1 MIASLAVVETETETV
16 IVGAGPAGLSVATCL
31 ARAGRRFELVERA
44 GTVGSAWRSHYER
57 LHLHTDKGHS
67 GLPFQPFPRGAAK
80 YPSRAEVVAYL
91 EAYAA
96 SLSPHLG
103 ETVTAARR
111 TEHWEVTSSRTS
123 YRAENLV
130 VATGYTQ
137 VPAIPTIEGRD
148 SFRGEVLHSCAY
160 RNGSTYRDK
169 RVLVVGF
176 GNSGGEI
183 AIDLVEHG
191 AMPDLAVR
199 SPVNVI
205 KRDTAGLPV
214 LALAGLLAWM
224 PPKLADA
231 LSWPLVRLTVGNIT
245 KLGLRKLPYGAMQQ
259 VMRTRR
265 IPLIDIGTLA
275 LIRAGKIKVRT
286 GIARM
291 DGDDVMFDDGSR
303 EHYDVVVLATGYRP
317 GVAQFLDA
325 PGTLDADGSPTT
337 SGKPTSLPGLYYC
350 GFYVSPYGMLK
361 AISGEARAISR
372 DIESRVKRLD
382 DPLHHREVSSG

>member
-1 MIASLAVVETETETV
+1 MVASLAVVETETV

-44 GTVGSAWRSHYER
+44 DTVGSAWRAHYDR

-67 GLPFQPFPRGAAK
+67 ALPFQPFPREAAK
-80 YPSRAEVVAYL
+80 YPSRAEVIAYL
-91 EAYAA
+91 ERYAK
-96 SLSPHLG
+96 SLSPRLG

-111 TEHWEVTSSRTS
+111 TEHWEVTTSRTS
-123 YRAENLV
+123 YRAANLV
-130 VATGYTQ
+130 IATGYTQ
-137 VPAIPTIEGRD
+137 VPALPAIEGRD
-148 SFRGEVLHSCAY
+148 TFRGGVLHSSAY
-160 RNGSTYRDK
+160 RNGSAYRDK

-191 AMPDLAVR
+191 AVPDLAVR

-231 LSWPLVRLTVGNIT
+231 LSWPLVRITVGNIE

-259 VMRTRR
+259 VKRTRR

-275 LIRAGKIKVRT
+275 LIRAGKITVRP

-291 DGDDVMFDDGSR
+291 NGGDVVFDDGTR
-303 EHYDVVVLATGYRP
+303 EPYDAVVLATGYRP

-325 PGTLDADGSPTT
+325 PETLDAEGLPTT
-337 SGKPTSLPGLYYC
+337 SGTPTAIPGLYYC
-350 GFYVSPYGMLK
+350 GFYVSPYGMLR

-372 DIESRVKRLD
+372 DIESRVPALA
-382 DPLHHREVSSG
+382 G

>member
-1 MIASLAVVETETETV
+1 MVETETV

-31 ARAGRRFELVERA
+31 ARAGRSFELVERA
-44 GTVGSAWRSHYER
+44 ETVGSAWRNHYER

-67 GLPFQPFPRGAAK
+67 ELPFQPFPRGTAK
-80 YPSRAEVVAYL
+80 YPSREEVVAYL
-91 EAYAA
+91 EAYATTLA
-96 SLSPHLG
+96 PHLG

-111 TEHWEVTSSRTS
+111 TELWDVTTSRTS
-123 YRAENLV
+123 YRANNLV

-137 VPAIPTIEGRD
+137 VPELPAIPGRA
-148 SFRGEVLHSCAY
+148 SFRGEVLHSSAY
-160 RNGSTYRDK
+160 RNGAAYRGK

-191 AMPDLAVR
+191 AATEIAVR

-205 KRDTAGLPV
+205 NRDTLGLPV

-224 PPKLADA
+224 PPRLADA
-231 LSWPLVRLTVGNIT
+231 LSWPLMLLTVGDIT

-259 VMRTRR
+259 VIRTKR

-275 LIRAGKIKVRT
+275 LIRDGKIKVRT
-286 GIARM
+286 GVARM
-291 DGDDVMFDDGSR
+291 DGDDVVFADDSR
-303 EHYDVVVLATGYRP
+303 GGYDAVVLATGYRP

-325 PGTLDADGSPTT
+325 PETLDDQGVPTT
-337 SGKPTSLPGLYYC
+337 SGTRTALPGLYYC
-350 GFYVSPYGMLK
+350 GFFVSPYGMLR
-361 AISGEARAISR
+361 AIAGEARAISR
-372 DIESRVKRLD
+372 DIESRARLLASARAPSD
-382 DPLHHREVSSG
+382 SPAA

>member
-1 MIASLAVVETETETV
+1 VVETETV

-31 ARAGRRFELVERA
+31 ARAGRKFELVERA
-44 GTVGSAWRSHYER
+44 ETVGSAWRGHYDR

-67 GLPFQPFPRGAAK
+67 ELPFQAFPRDVAK
-80 YPSRAEVVAYL
+80 YPSREAVIAYL
-91 EAYAA
+91 ERYAVA
-96 SLSPHLG
+96 LSPHLG

-111 TEHWEVTSSRTS
+111 TARWEVTTSRTS
-123 YRAENLV
+123 YRAANLV

-137 VPAIPTIEGRD
+137 VPAIPAIEGRD
-148 SFRGEVLHSCAY
+148 GFRGEVLHSSAY
-160 RNGSTYRDK
+160 RNGSAYRDK

-191 AMPDLAVR
+191 ARPDLAVR
-199 SPVNVI
+199 SAVNVI

-224 PPKLADA
+224 PAKLADA

-259 VMRTRR
+259 VKRTRR

-275 LIRAGKIKVRT
+275 LIRAGKVAVRT

-291 DGDDVMFDDGSR
+291 DGDAVVFDDGVR
-303 EHYDVVVLATGYRP
+303 EPYDAVVLATGYRP

-325 PGTLDADGSPTT
+325 PGTLDADGLPTT
-337 SGKPTSLPGLYYC
+337 SGTPTAVPGLYYC
-350 GFYVSPYGMLK
+350 GFYVSPYGMLR
-361 AISGEARAISR
+361 AISAEARAISR
-372 DIESRVKRLD
+372 DIESRVSALAA
-382 DPLHHREVSSG
+382 